1 MMLLYW
7 PLAHSQIEIVIDIS
21 TSSNTPEAAVA
32 AGFEAMCPQ
41 IADLPNEGNTNL
53 QQLQSI
59 CTALDSATI
68 EQKEQAYR
76 AMSARSNTTQTSATT
91 KGPGAAPM
99 QLIGKRLAALRKA
112 AENVQS
118 KVSFNAPMY
127 GYPLSDEQIAQV
139 FDQATGGG
147 ASADQYSRLSAFV
160 TAMAINSEQHETQT
174 LSGFHGNSTS
184 GVLGVDYRFSDKTF
198 AGIAGRYSK
207 SEIDLNRN
215 AGSMDADDFNATLY
229 STYFG
234 GQDWYIESTAHYG
247 QGKFD
252 LTRQIEFTLPGV
264 TTDETSTSSTDGS
277 QYGLSLGGGYE
288 WVFKDGAVTEL
299 SGGMY
304 YRQTKI
310 DAYSETGAG
319 GLNLRINEQS
329 IDSLQFRLG
338 TQLSKAASFSWG
350 VLLPQ
355 INLNWVYEFMQD
367 GEKVQASFI
376 SDPTNT
382 NFAFTTDEKDPSYF
396 TIGLGLVSV
405 FPGGFTIYAQG
416 ESYLQLDNYSQRVWS
431 LGARWEF

>member
-1 MMLLYW
+1 MYW

-21 TSSNTPEAAVA
+21 TASNTPEVAVA
-32 AGFEAMCPQ
+32 AGFDAMCPN
-41 IADLPNEGNTNL
+41 IITIETNDPDL
-53 QQLQSI
+53 QQLQTI
-59 CTALDSATI
+59 CNALDTATV

-76 AMSARSNTTQTSATT
+76 AMSARSNTSLTSVTT

-112 AENVQS
+112 AQNVQS
-118 KVSFNAPMY
+118 KVSLNAPL
-127 GYPLSDEQIAQV
+127 YPSALSDEQIAEV
-139 FDQATGGG
+139 FDHATGGG
-147 ASADQYSRLSAFV
+147 ASADKYSRLSGFV
-160 TAMAINSEQHETQT
+160 TAMAYNSEQKETQT
-174 LSGFHGNSTS
+174 LSGFHGDSAS
-184 GVLGVDYRFSDKTF
+184 AVLGMDYRFNDKTF
-198 AGIAGRYSK
+198 AGVAGRYSQSK
-207 SEIDLNRN
+207 IDLNQN
-215 AGSMDADDFNATLY
+215 AGSMDADDVNLTLY
-229 STYFG
+229 STYYP
-234 GQDWYIESTAHYG
+234 GQDWYIEGTAHYG

-252 LTRQIEFTLPGV
+252 LTREIDFTLPGV
-264 TTDETSTSSTDGS
+264 TTDETATSSTDGN
-277 QYGLSLGGGYE
+277 QYGLSVGGGYE
-288 WVFKDGAVTEL
+288 WVFQDGAVSEVL
-299 SGGMY
+299 GGLY

-319 GLNLRINEQS
+319 GLNLRLNEQD

-367 GEKVQASFI
+367 GEKIQARFI

-382 NFAFTTDEKDPSYF
+382 NFAFTTDDKDPSYF
-396 TIGLGLVSV
+396 TIALGLVSV
-405 FPGGFTIYAQG
+405 FPGGFTAFIQG